1 METINFTVKLAE
13 GQATKLIQMLETTTQ
28 LVDFRILPNTE
39 EMYDADPLFREL
51 IKAKKSHKTA
61 VEKYINEH
69 NNKHKNK

>member
-13 GQATKLIQMLETTTQ
+13 GQATKLIQMLEDTTQ

-51 IKAKKSHKTA
+51 IKAKKSHNKLIG
-61 VEKYINEH
+61 KYINEH
-69 NNKHKNK
+69 LNKYISK